1 VGSGDHTQ
9 SNGEEQSLVEKTEKG
24 HRHWDAL
31 SRKKEMAGI
40 FPALTRKGAFMKGLT
55 LIYVLTAC
63 TAAPMAHS
71 AQWELEI
78 ETGRVSSGYN
88 DVRIP
93 GDTGTRFSL
102 SEELSI
108 APSASFRARINLVLG
123 KHTLSLLAA
132 PLSLKAEGSFNRPVS
147 FMGADFTAGTPT
159 SGTYRFDS
167 YRLTYRYALV
177 RGPRFE
183 AGLGF
188 TAKIRDAA
196 IRLASGSLS
205 AEKTNVG
212 FVPIINFHLCW
223 KASSKVRFLFEGDA
237 LAAPQGRAEDVF
249 AGVLFAVHKHIQLKA
264 GYRLLE
270 GGADNETVYNFA
282 LLHYGVVGFVWSL

>member
-1 VGSGDHTQ
+1 MKR
-9 SNGEEQSLVEKTEKG
+9 L
-24 HRHWDAL
+24 AL
-31 SRKKEMAGI
+31 FFAV
-40 FPALTRKGAFMKGLT
+40 T
-55 LIYVLTAC
+55 LAVTVPQAR
-63 TAAPMAHS
+63 S
-71 AQWELEI
+71 AQWELEV

-102 SEELSI
+102 SEDLAISPT
-108 APSASFRARINLVLG
+108 AFLRARINLILG

-132 PLSLKAEGSFNRPVS
+132 PLSLEAEGSFNRPVS
-147 FMGADFTAGTPT
+147 FMGADFPAGTPT
-159 SGTYRFDS
+159 SGTFRFDS

-196 IRLASGSLS
+196 IGLASGSLS

-212 FVPIINFHLCW
+212 FVPILNFRFCW
-223 KASSKVRFLFEGDA
+223 RASSKVRFLFEGDA

-249 AGVLFAVHKHIQLKA
+249 AGVLFAVHERIQLKA

-270 GGADNETVYNFA
+270 GGADNEKVYNFA
-282 LLHYGVVGFVWSL
+282 LLHYGVAGFVWSL